1 MSDKVKETKNE
12 AFVRIAEKRIN
23 KILDEFRVIT
33 NLFAPSYKTTSE
45 QRNEV
50 VTALRKGVEE
60 VEYVAAGSKV
70 NKEAFKFKPTP
81 LEE

>member
-1 MSDKVKETKNE
+1 MTEKVQETKNQ
-12 AFVRIAEKRIN
+12 AFTRIAEKRIN
-23 KILDEFRVIT
+23 KILNEFRVIT
-33 NLFAPSYKTTSE
+33 NLFAPSYKTTSD

-50 VTALRKGVEE
+50 VNALRKGVEE

-70 NKEAFKFKPTP
+70 NKESFKFKAQP